1 MLHHGYPAEIRR
13 LKKSRPKKSSVLVL
27 ADRRDSSISLYGKVK
42 TSSPTFSISFVYLP
56 YIIMD
61 CRAYFDG
68 SVACMAQDCS
78 RCWIMAAHFIP
89 AGGRGSHNSGEAN
102 TQAVLKRG
110 KLNAP
115 LETAWCSR
123 LYIQLIQEAI
133 QRGGNNKWP
142 FVEHRS
148 TVPSCPKKPK
158 DSRVWNKYQLVPAC
172 FLFFKKISSVDF
184 LGKPCAALES

>member
-1 MLHHGYPAEIRR
+1 
-13 LKKSRPKKSSVLVL
+13 
-27 ADRRDSSISLYGKVK
+27 
-42 TSSPTFSISFVYLP
+42 
-56 YIIMD
+56 
-61 CRAYFDG
+61 
-68 SVACMAQDCS
+68 
-78 RCWIMAAHFIP
+78 MAAHFIA

-102 TQAVLKRG
+102 AGRFKTWETECSPGNCMVQEAV
-110 KLNAP
+110 
-115 LETAWCSR
+115 
-123 LYIQLIQEAI
+123 YIQLIQEAI